1 MPVAVRIVAANHVRT
16 CLRTALRQVCTV
28 EIMRFG
34 RIAHPEG
41 MAFVV
46 IEGDEELV
54 AREIS
59 STPFT
64 EPEFTGKEWKLDDVK
79 LLAPMLPSKIVAL
92 GRNYADHVAEVFKES
107 ADSLPPTLFLKPPT
121 AIIGPGAPIKIPD
134 FATRVE
140 FEGELALVISRPC
153 KNLKAEQWKDVTL
166 GFTIINDVSS
176 RDLQFSD
183 GQWARAKGIDTFA
196 PLGPWIETDV
206 DKFDLS
212 DHPIK
217 AYLTH
222 DGETSTKQ
230 DSSTGQMI
238 NTVGQILEKITAS
251 MTLLPG
257 DVVCTGSPAGTE
269 EMVPGDFIEIEIPG
283 LGKLGNPVERA

>member
-1 MPVAVRIVAANHVRT
+1 
-16 CLRTALRQVCTV
+16 
-28 EIMRFG
+28 MRFG

-46 IEGDEELV
+46 IDGDDELV